1 MLRDVHE
8 SIVMLAEDDEDVGW
22 VKKTVTIAKRVACT
36 RCVDECDFREVSVVS
51 ALRVMKEKVQS
62 HIIN

>member
-1 MLRDVHE
+1 MLRDVH
-8 SIVMLAEDDEDVGW
+8 DEDVGW

>member
-8 SIVMLAEDDEDVGW
+8 SIVMLAEDVGW
-22 VKKTVTIAKRVACT
+22 VKKTVTITKRVACT

-51 ALRVMKEKVQS
+51 ALKGGSTVA
-62 HIIN
+62 

>member
-8 SIVMLAEDDEDVGW
+8 SVVMLAEDVSW
-22 VKKTVTIAKRVACT
+22 VKKTAGIAKRVACT

-51 ALRVMKEKVQS
+51 ALRLMKEKVQS

>member
-8 SIVMLAEDDEDVGW
+8 SIVMLAEDVGW
-22 VKKTVTIAKRVACT
+22 VKKTVTITKRVACT
-36 RCVDECDFREVSVVS
+36 RCVDECDFKEVSVVS

>member
-8 SIVMLAEDDEDVGW
+8 SIVMLAEDVGW
-22 VKKTVTIAKRVACT
+22 VKKTAAIGKRVACT
-36 RCVDECDFREVSVVS
+36 RCVDECDFGKVSVVS
-51 ALRVMKEKVQS
+51 ALRLMKEKVQS